1 MGYFNQY
8 VRAESLEE
16 AYGLYQKKNNFVLG
30 GMLWLKMRKRPFGT
44 AIDLSDLGLDQ
55 IEEDEKEFRIG
66 AYVSLRE
73 LETNEALNTYTK
85 GAFAESV
92 KHIVGVQFR
101 NVATVGGSLWGR
113 YGFSDVMTIF
123 RAMGAKVQ
131 LHHAGILDLDEFVK
145 MPRKTRDI
153 LVSVIVPKKVKAV
166 VYLSQRNQSTD
177 FPVLTCAVAKREEG
191 YVAAVGAT
199 PHLAENVWDKEGI
212 LTEIN
217 EESIEKFAA
226 KVAEQIRFGSNMRAG
241 AAYRRIVCQVLVK
254 RALHTI
260 VAENN
265 GEEMEVTITLN
276 GKKITDSVD
285 ADMVLLDFC
294 RKHKCFSVKR
304 GCETGNCGLCSVL
317 LDGKPVLSCS
327 VPIGRASGRK
337 VDTLEGLQEEA
348 KKFSDFFAV
357 QGADQCGF
365 CNPGYIVNIVALLR
379 ENPDPTDEEILEY
392 LSGNLCRCTGY
403 QSQLRSLRNYL
414 NSKKEAAPL
423 DLEAEVYGADIGR
436 EWKHE

>member
-30 GMLWLKMRKRPFGT
+30 GMLWLKMRKRPFEQRS
-44 AIDLSDLGLDQ
+44 ICQ
-55 IEEDEKEFRIG
+55 ILVWIRSKKMKKNFASERMFRFW
-66 AYVSLRE
+66 E

-265 GEEMEVTITLN
+265 GEEE
-276 GKKITDSVD
+276 
-285 ADMVLLDFC
+285 
-294 RKHKCFSVKR
+294 KC
-304 GCETGNCGLCSVL
+304 
-317 LDGKPVLSCS
+317 
-327 VPIGRASGRK
+327 
-337 VDTLEGLQEEA
+337 
-348 KKFSDFFAV
+348 
-357 QGADQCGF
+357 
-365 CNPGYIVNIVALLR
+365 
-379 ENPDPTDEEILEY
+379 
-392 LSGNLCRCTGY
+392 
-403 QSQLRSLRNYL
+403 
-414 NSKKEAAPL
+414 
-423 DLEAEVYGADIGR
+423 
-436 EWKHE
+436 

>member
-1 MGYFNQY
+1 M
-8 VRAESLEE
+8 
-16 AYGLYQKKNNFVLG
+16 
-30 GMLWLKMRKRPFGT
+30 
-44 AIDLSDLGLDQ
+44 
-55 IEEDEKEFRIG
+55 
-66 AYVSLRE
+66 
-73 LETNEALNTYTK
+73 
-85 GAFAESV
+85 

-101 NVATVGGSLWGR
+101 NVATVGGSIWGR

-131 LHHAGILDLDEFVK
+131 LHHTGILDLDEFVK

-254 RALHTI
+254 RALYMI

-265 GEEMEVTITLN
+265 GEEE
-276 GKKITDSVD
+276 
-285 ADMVLLDFC
+285 
-294 RKHKCFSVKR
+294 KC
-304 GCETGNCGLCSVL
+304 
-317 LDGKPVLSCS
+317 
-327 VPIGRASGRK
+327 
-337 VDTLEGLQEEA
+337 
-348 KKFSDFFAV
+348 
-357 QGADQCGF
+357 
-365 CNPGYIVNIVALLR
+365 
-379 ENPDPTDEEILEY
+379 
-392 LSGNLCRCTGY
+392 
-403 QSQLRSLRNYL
+403 
-414 NSKKEAAPL
+414 
-423 DLEAEVYGADIGR
+423 
-436 EWKHE
+436 

>member
-73 LETNEALNTYTK
+73 LETN
-85 GAFAESV
+85 ESV

-265 GEEMEVTITLN
+265 GEEE
-276 GKKITDSVD
+276 
-285 ADMVLLDFC
+285 
-294 RKHKCFSVKR
+294 KC
-304 GCETGNCGLCSVL
+304 
-317 LDGKPVLSCS
+317 
-327 VPIGRASGRK
+327 
-337 VDTLEGLQEEA
+337 
-348 KKFSDFFAV
+348 
-357 QGADQCGF
+357 
-365 CNPGYIVNIVALLR
+365 
-379 ENPDPTDEEILEY
+379 
-392 LSGNLCRCTGY
+392 
-403 QSQLRSLRNYL
+403 
-414 NSKKEAAPL
+414 
-423 DLEAEVYGADIGR
+423 
-436 EWKHE
+436 

>member
-55 IEEDEKEFRIG
+55 
-66 AYVSLRE
+66 
-73 LETNEALNTYTK
+73 TNEALNTYTK

-265 GEEMEVTITLN
+265 GEEE
-276 GKKITDSVD
+276 
-285 ADMVLLDFC
+285 
-294 RKHKCFSVKR
+294 KC
-304 GCETGNCGLCSVL
+304 
-317 LDGKPVLSCS
+317 
-327 VPIGRASGRK
+327 
-337 VDTLEGLQEEA
+337 
-348 KKFSDFFAV
+348 
-357 QGADQCGF
+357 
-365 CNPGYIVNIVALLR
+365 
-379 ENPDPTDEEILEY
+379 
-392 LSGNLCRCTGY
+392 
-403 QSQLRSLRNYL
+403 
-414 NSKKEAAPL
+414 
-423 DLEAEVYGADIGR
+423 
-436 EWKHE
+436 

>member
-123 RAMGAKVQ
+123 RAMGA
-131 LHHAGILDLDEFVK
+131 GILDLDEFVK

-217 EESIEKFAA
+217 EKRNEKFAA

-265 GEEMEVTITLN
+265 GEEE
-276 GKKITDSVD
+276 
-285 ADMVLLDFC
+285 
-294 RKHKCFSVKR
+294 KC
-304 GCETGNCGLCSVL
+304 
-317 LDGKPVLSCS
+317 
-327 VPIGRASGRK
+327 
-337 VDTLEGLQEEA
+337 
-348 KKFSDFFAV
+348 
-357 QGADQCGF
+357 
-365 CNPGYIVNIVALLR
+365 
-379 ENPDPTDEEILEY
+379 
-392 LSGNLCRCTGY
+392 
-403 QSQLRSLRNYL
+403 
-414 NSKKEAAPL
+414 
-423 DLEAEVYGADIGR
+423 
-436 EWKHE
+436 